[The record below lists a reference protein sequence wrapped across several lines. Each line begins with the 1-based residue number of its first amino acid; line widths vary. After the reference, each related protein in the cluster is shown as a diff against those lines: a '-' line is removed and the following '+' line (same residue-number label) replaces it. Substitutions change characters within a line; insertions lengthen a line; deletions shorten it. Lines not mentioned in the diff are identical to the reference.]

1 MLPAESYKVMQPI
14 GDFSFVVAGVRGG
27 KLVEAPNHYYEIKTP
42 TDYNDITYHEA
53 LSKLTLNFE
62 LPEEMLEVITPG
74 AWRPLEGWKYIH
86 WLDAGAP
93 EKRLSVFF
101 RPCRQVINSA
111 ANFDKGKNLTDLECT
126 GDSILPKKFYHEYHK
141 KSSATLTD
149 EHKVLKK
156 FYEDYHNNIS

>member
-1 MLPAESYKVMQPI
+1 MQPI

-27 KLVEAPNHYYEIKTP
+27 KLVEAPNHYHEIKTP
-42 TDYNDITYHEA
+42 TDYNDITYQEA

-101 RPCRQVINSA
+101 RPCREVINSA
-111 ANFDKGKNLTDLECT
+111 ANFDKGKNLTGLECT

-141 KSSATLTD
+141 KRSATLTD
-149 EHKVLKK
+149 EEKVLKK
-156 FYEDYHNNIS
+156 FYEDYHSNIS